1 MTAVTAV
8 AGKPLHALPSD
19 LILGELRVLL
29 VGSGNQHTVQ
39 YTHVILLFLGRS
51 CTQKCSMKDFIDL
64 SFFFQKLWSFQKVI
78 DSLKAAVARKALF
91 EGIKC
96 TN

>member
-8 AGKPLHALPSD
+8 AGKPLYALPSD

-64 SFFFQKLWSFQKVI
+64 SFFFKSYGHFKR
-78 DSLKAAVARKALF
+78 SLIL
-91 EGIKC
+91 
-96 TN
+96 